1 VAQDNRGNPI
11 IVDNGWCGRDLCPF
25 PFPQR
30 LYIVEPWLLGLLDP
44 LIAEAIHAGS
54 SGPLEELQKCLR
66 RVSLS
71 LGAADVMDV
80 MGSWRLFVWGDA
92 GTAVLED
99 LLVVEDEKILVE
111 RVDEALRLG
120 LVDSLVEL
128 YSRLTGLSVDE
139 ARRTVKK
146 AVEIL
151 RDLALVKT
159 WEVRYEGFKRL
170 CPSRDIYTVE
180 ELAYKLANGVWG
192 VDRGQKHIILVNQ
205 SIAPTERLDPQ
216 KLRDVVE
223 ALEGLGIRVNK
234 AITHTIHTRLSQGEL
249 ELAWF
254 IQVGRGERARL
265 LRTAARKI
273 NTNEW
278 RCVLRVETSFYPE
291 EEAIV
296 GFFSSSPTPN
306 SILCCLERLKSI
318 VKEAEGDAVLK
329 ILYNRKPGPVI
340 ASAPLG

>member
-1 VAQDNRGNPI
+1 MPDKAGKPVLIDR
-11 IVDNGWCGRDLCPF
+11 DWCGRGLCPF

-30 LYIVEPWLLGLLDP
+30 LYVIEPWLLGLLDP

-66 RVSLS
+66 RVFLS

-80 MGSWRLFVWGDA
+80 IGSWRLVVQGDA
-92 GTAVLED
+92 GVAVLED
-99 LLVVEDEKILVE
+99 LLVIEDEKMLVE

-120 LVDSLVEL
+120 LVDGLVGL
-128 YSRLTGLSVDE
+128 YSRLAGLGIDE
-139 ARRTVKK
+139 ARGIVEK

-151 RDLALVKT
+151 RELALVKT
-159 WEVRYEGFKRL
+159 WEVQYEVFRRL
-170 CPSRDIYTVE
+170 CPSQGIHAVE

-192 VDRGQKHIILVNQ
+192 VDRRQKHLVLVNQ
-205 SIAPTERLDPQ
+205 SIAPTGRFDPQ
-216 KLRDVVE
+216 KLRGVVE
-223 ALEGLGIRVNK
+223 ALESLGVRVNK
-234 AITHTIHTRLSQGEL
+234 AIAHTMHTIRGEL

-254 IQVGRGERARL
+254 IQVGRRERARL
-265 LRTAARKI
+265 LKTAAKEI
-273 NTNEW
+273 NTSEW

-306 SILCCLERLKSI
+306 SIICCLERLKSI
-318 VKEAEGDAVLK
+318 VREAKGDAVLK
-329 ILYNRKPGPVI
+329 IVYNHKPGPVI
-340 ASAPLG
+340 ASAPPSRP